1 MEGGHRKVGNV
12 QVNFCSPLDPERG
25 CISKPTAYT
34 ISQFKQLGLA
44 PAEDITNEDII
55 GTYNSA
61 IKSGSNGKG
70 FFYDT
75 AFVGVRYRNDPDVP
89 VK

>member
-1 MEGGHRKVGNV
+1 
-12 QVNFCSPLDPERG
+12 
-25 CISKPTAYT
+25 
-34 ISQFKQLGLA
+34 LA

-61 IKSGSNGKG
+61 IKSRSNSNG

-75 AFVGVRYRNDPDVP
+75 AFVGVRYLNDPDVP
-89 VK
+89 VKEFLLSCRIYSEALAREK